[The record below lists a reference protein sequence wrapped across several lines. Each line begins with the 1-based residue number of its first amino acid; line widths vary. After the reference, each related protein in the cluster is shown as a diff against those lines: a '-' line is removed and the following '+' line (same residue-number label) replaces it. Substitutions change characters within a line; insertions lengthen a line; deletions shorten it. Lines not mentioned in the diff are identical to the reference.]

1 MKAGFK
7 SDPRA
12 TELLELLAHLEQVM
26 RVCRIWSG
34 STPNTQA
41 LKSTQPFC
49 VDTLSFEN
57 WLQFVMIPTFKRMVI
72 DKVALPNQCEI
83 ESMAELSLKIEYKS
97 DVIFVI
103 RSIDKLL
110 TVS

>member
-34 STPNTQA
+34 STPNAQT

-57 WLQFVMIPTFKRMVI
+57 WLQFVMIPTFKGMVF
-72 DKVALPNQCEI
+72 DKVALPSQCEI
-83 ESMAELSLKIEYKS
+83 APMAGQVLMIDQKAR
-97 DVIFVI
+97 VISVI
-103 RSIDKLL
+103 LSIDKLL

>member
-7 SDPRA
+7 PDRRA

-26 RVCRIWSG
+26 KACRIWTE
-34 STPNTQA
+34 STPNAQA

-49 VDTLSFEN
+49 VDTLPFEN
-57 WLQFVMIPTFKRMVI
+57 WLQFVMIPTFKRMVN
-72 DKVALPNQCEI
+72 DKVALPSQCEI
-83 ESMAELSLKIEYKS
+83 ESMAELSLKIEHKS
-97 DVIFVI
+97 DVVFVI

>member
-7 SDPRA
+7 SDRRS

-26 RVCRIWSG
+26 KTCRIWSE
-34 STPNTQA
+34 STPNAQA

-72 DKVALPNQCEI
+72 DRVALPCQCEI
-83 ESMAELSLKIEYKS
+83 ESMADLSLKIEHKS
-97 DVIFVI
+97 DVMFVI
-103 RSIDKLL
+103 RSIDQLL